1 MTNDETLYIIG
12 KLQASLM
19 LLGTANPMD
28 NQYAENIL
36 LDLLKELEA
45 TL

>member
-1 MTNDETLYIIG
+1 VTNDETLYIAG
-12 KLQASLM
+12 KVQAALM
-19 LLGTANPMD
+19 LLSTPNSAD